1 MPRLADATAYL
12 KTDNSEL
19 KKGLDDGEQQVEG
32 WGGRLG
38 GVMQGVGMAVG
49 LGVANIAM
57 NAAGQVAQ
65 FMGDAVGAASDMGE
79 TISKTNVLFGEGA
92 DAVIAFAETAST
104 QFGQS
109 KQQALD
115 AATTFATFGAAAG
128 LAGEDLTTFST
139 DFVGLASDLASF
151 NNTTPEQAIQA
162 IGAALRGEAEP
173 MRQYGVLL
181 DDASMRQQ
189 ALKMGLIE
197 TTKEALTPQQK
208 VLAAQALIY
217 EQTSAAQGDFARTSD
232 GLANQQRILDA
243 QMANLSATV
252 GQALLPV
259 VLAFTSALNTLV
271 QAVLPPLQSFMATQV
286 IPVMEQFG
294 ALISATL
301 GPALNA
307 LMGWFGSLGDSVQG
321 TTDGPLSYM
330 QSWWAENMPR
340 IQQIVDTVLGA
351 ITAFWDE
358 HGAAITATVEQ
369 LLGWLVRF
377 WDTQMKTI
385 LDVVTVF
392 LQLLTGDFE
401 GAGETIRGILDR
413 WYDFFYDGITAI
425 VTGIRD
431 WFQSIDWSAVGR
443 AVIDGIWAGMQASW
457 GNLQNWF
464 WDRLDG
470 LRDMLPFSEPKD
482 PASPLRGLRESGA
495 AIVDMLQQGI
505 AEAGQLMAP
514 GLGAAT
520 STGSVAAT
528 ANITINIYGGG
539 DANAI
544 GRAAQG
550 GVLDALRSV
559 GWRGA

>member
-12 KTDNSEL
+12 KTDNTDL
-19 KKGLDDGEQQVEG
+19 KKGLDQGEQEVEG

-57 NAAGQVAQ
+57 NAAGQVAG
-65 FMGDAVGAASDMGE
+65 FMSDAVGAASDMGE

-92 DAVIAFAETAST
+92 DAVIAFADTAAT

-128 LAGEDLTTFST
+128 LAGDDLTTFST

-162 IGAALRGEAEP
+162 IGAALRGETEP

-197 TTKEALTPQQK
+197 TTTQALTPQQK

-217 EQTSAAQGDFARTSD
+217 AQTAAAQGDFERTSG

-271 QAVLPPLQSFMATQV
+271 QAVLPPLQEFMATRV

-307 LMGWFGSLGDSVQG
+307 LMGWFGSLGETVQG
-321 TTDGPLSYM
+321 TADGPLSYM
-330 QSWWAENMPR
+330 QAWWAENMPR
-340 IQQIVDTVLGA
+340 IQQIVENVLGA
-351 ITAFWDE
+351 LTAFWEE

-369 LLGWLVRF
+369 LLNWLTRF
-377 WDTQMKTI
+377 WDTNMRTL
-385 LDVVTVF
+385 LDIITVA

-401 GAGETIRGILDR
+401 GAGETLQGILER
-413 WYDFFYDGITAI
+413 WYDFFHDAILAI
-425 VTGIRD
+425 VNGVRD
-431 WFQSIDWSAVGR
+431 WFASIDWAAVGR
-443 AVIDGIWAGMQASW
+443 AMVDGIWRGMQAAWS
-457 GNLQNWF
+457 GLENWF
-464 WDRLDG
+464 WDRLDE

-482 PASPLRGLRESGA
+482 PDSPLRGLRESGA
-495 AIVDMLQQGI
+495 AIVEMLQTGI
-505 AEAGQLMAP
+505 AEAGQLLAP
-514 GLGAAT
+514 SLDLRGAAA
-520 STGSVAAT
+520 GGGGGALSV
-528 ANITINIYGGG
+528 TINVYGAG
-539 DANAI
+539 DAAGA
-544 GRAAQG
+544 GRAARD

-559 GWRGA
+559 GWRA

>member
-12 KTDNSEL
+12 KTDNSDL
-19 KKGLDDGEQQVEG
+19 KKGLDEGESQVEG

-57 NAAGQVAQ
+57 NAAGQVAG
-65 FMGDAVGAASDMGE
+65 FMQDAVGAASDMGE

-92 DAVIAFAETAST
+92 DAVIAFADTAAT

-128 LAGEDLTTFST
+128 LAGDDLTTFST

-151 NNTTPEQAIQA
+151 NNTSPEQAIQA
-162 IGAALRGEAEP
+162 IGAALRGETEP

-197 TTKEALTPQQK
+197 TTTQALTPQQK

-217 EQTSAAQGDFARTSD
+217 EQTAAAQGDFARTSD

-259 VLAFTSALNTLV
+259 VLAFTSALNSLV
-271 QAVLPPLQSFMATQV
+271 QAVLPPLQEFMATRV
-286 IPVMEQFG
+286 IPVMEEFG

-307 LMGWFGSLGDSVQG
+307 LMGWFGSLGETVQG
-321 TTDGPLSYM
+321 TADGPLSYM
-330 QSWWAENMPR
+330 QAWWMENMPR

-351 ITAFWDE
+351 ISAFWEE

-369 LLGWLVRF
+369 LFGWMTRF
-377 WDTQMKTI
+377 WDTQLKTI
-385 LDVVTVF
+385 LDIVSF
-392 LQLLTGDFE
+392 ALQLLTGDFE
-401 GAGETIRGILDR
+401 GAGETLQGILER
-413 WYDFFYDGITAI
+413 WYDFFHDAILAI
-425 VTGIRD
+425 VNGVRS
-431 WFQSIDWSAVGR
+431 WFLSIDWGAIGQ
-443 AVIDGIWAGMQASW
+443 AMIDGIWRGMQAAW
-457 GNLQNWF
+457 GNLENWF
-464 WDRLDG
+464 WDRLDE
-470 LRDMLPFSEPKD
+470 LRDMLPFSEPRD
-482 PASPLRGLRESGA
+482 PDSPLRGLRESGA
-495 AIVDMLQQGI
+495 AIVEMLQTGI

-514 GLGAAT
+514 RLDLAPAVAGAT
-520 STGSVAAT
+520 NNNMSV
-528 ANITINIYGGG
+528 TINIYGADGSS
-539 DANAI
+539 AKA
-544 GRAAQG
+544 

-559 GWRGA
+559 GWRG

>member
-12 KTDNSEL
+12 KTDNSDL
-19 KKGLDDGEQQVEG
+19 KKGLDEGESQVEG

-49 LGVANIAM
+49 MGVANIAM
-57 NAAGQVAQ
+57 QAVGQVTQ
-65 FMGDAVGAASDMGE
+65 FMGDSVAAASDMGE

-92 DAVIAFAETAST
+92 DAVIAFAETAAT

-115 AATTFATFGAAAG
+115 AATTFATFGSAAG
-128 LAGEDLTTFST
+128 LAGDDLTTFST

-162 IGAALRGEAEP
+162 IGAALRGETEP

-197 TTKEALTPQQK
+197 TTTQALTPQQK

-217 EQTSAAQGDFARTSD
+217 QQTAAAQGDFERTSG

-243 QMANLSATV
+243 QMQNLQATV

-259 VLAFTSALNTLV
+259 VLAFTSSLNTLV
-271 QAVLPPLQSFMATQV
+271 QAVLPPLQAFMADRV

-294 ALISATL
+294 AMISATL
-301 GPALNA
+301 GPALDA
-307 LMGWFGSLGDSVQG
+307 LMGWFGSLGESVQD

-330 QSWWAENMPR
+330 QQWWAENMPR

-351 ITAFWDE
+351 ITAFWEE
-358 HGAAITATVEQ
+358 HGAAITAAVEQ

-377 WDTQMKTI
+377 WDTQMKTVMDI
-385 LDVVTVF
+385 VTVF
-392 LQLLTGDFE
+392 LQLLTGDWE
-401 GAGETIRGILDR
+401 GAGETLRGILDR
-413 WYDFFYDGITAI
+413 WFVFFRDGIMAI
-425 VTGIRD
+425 VDGISNWFNSVD
-431 WFQSIDWSAVGR
+431 WGAVGQS
-443 AVIDGIWAGMQASW
+443 VIDGIWAGMQAAW

-464 WDRLDG
+464 WDGLNG
-470 LRDMLPFSEPKD
+470 LRDMLPFSEPRD
-482 PASPLRGLRESGA
+482 PASPLRGLRESGM

-514 GLGAAT
+514 GLAAAT
-520 STGSVAAT
+520 STGSVTAAP
-528 ANITINIYGGG
+528 NITINIYGGG
-539 DANAI
+539 DATSV
-544 GRAAQG
+544 GRASRD
-550 GVLDALRSV
+550 GVLDALRSA
-559 GWRGA
+559 GWRG

>member
-12 KTDNSEL
+12 KTDNSDL
-19 KKGLDDGEQQVEG
+19 KKGLDQGEQEVEG

-57 NAAGQVAQ
+57 QAVGQVTQ
-65 FMGDAVGAASDMGE
+65 FMGDAVASASDMGE

-92 DAVIAFAETAST
+92 DAVIAFAETAAT

-109 KQQALD
+109 QQQALD
-115 AATTFATFGAAAG
+115 AATTFATFGKAAG
-128 LAGEDLTTFST
+128 LAGDDLTTFST

-162 IGAALRGEAEP
+162 IGAALRGETEP

-197 TTKEALTPQQK
+197 TTTQALTPQQK

-217 EQTSAAQGDFARTSD
+217 AQTSAAQGDFARTSG

-243 QMANLSATV
+243 QMQNLQATV

-271 QAVLPPLQSFMATQV
+271 QAVLPPLQAFMATQV

-307 LMGWFGSLGDSVQG
+307 LMGWFASLGQSVQG

-330 QSWWAENMPR
+330 QAWWEENMPR

-351 ITAFWDE
+351 LTAFWEE

-385 LDVVTVF
+385 MDIVTVV

-401 GAGETIRGILDR
+401 GAGETLQGIIQR
-413 WYDFFYDGITAI
+413 WYDFFHDGILAI
-425 VTGIRD
+425 VNGIRT
-431 WFQSIDWSAVGR
+431 WFQSIDWGAVGR

-470 LRDMLPFSEPKD
+470 LRDMLPFSEPRD

-505 AEAGQLMAP
+505 ADAGQLLAP
-514 GLGAAT
+514 SLNLAGAGSAT
-520 STGSVAAT
+520 GGALSV
-528 ANITINIYGGG
+528 TINIYGGG
-539 DANAI
+539 DANGV
-544 GRAAQG
+544 GRASRD
-550 GVLDALRSV
+550 GVLEALRSA
-559 GWRGA
+559 GWRG